1 MRKMDGQN
9 GTTVSMQQASTLR
22 PGFDLGAMGP
32 ALARLG
38 PVKLG
43 AMGVVAAAA
52 ILAVAMVARAPQSA
66 NGLLYA
72 GLDPSEAGRI
82 VARLEEMKVPVEA
95 RGDGSVMVPAE
106 QVARL
111 RMQMASEGLPRQTGA
126 GYELLDQANPM
137 QMTSFMQ
144 RIQRVRA
151 LEGELARTIITMQG
165 VRTAR
170 VHIVLPERE
179 SFSRDAPPPTASV
192 TVTTSIGARLGA
204 GQAQAIR
211 LLVAGAVP
219 RLRQEDVSVVDP
231 TGIVLAADGGLG
243 AVAGRIGELRAA
255 QEHLLQKSVLDLLE
269 PIVGRGKVRAIAAV
283 EIEGARIVARAETFD
298 PMGQVERGRQSQTEA
313 ESSEEGRGQ
322 QPVTVG
328 QNLPNQ
334 QTGGSQGRNAT
345 STSRSNET
353 VNYEISSKVEETT
366 REPGAVR
373 RVSVAVVVDGLTA
386 ADGSAQARPKED
398 LDRLAA
404 LVRSAVGFNAQRGDT
419 VTVDTLRFIPDEG
432 AGSLASIDA
441 EGGARVG
448 TTQLVVAGLLLLG
461 TLGAAG
467 VVLRRRRTRL
477 RRLAADLAAAEAAA
491 AAQAALVLDPMEEAI
506 ATVGQDIQIRI
517 SSLNALNELIDQR
530 PDEALA
536 VVRAWIEE
544 GAPA

>member
-1 MRKMDGQN
+1 
-9 GTTVSMQQASTLR
+9 MQQVSTLR
-22 PGFDLGAMGP
+22 PGFDLAALGP

-38 PVKLG
+38 PAKLG

-52 ILAVAMVARAPQSA
+52 ILAVVLVARSPQA
-66 NGLLYA
+66 TNGLLYA
-72 GLDPSEAGRI
+72 GLEPSEAGRI

-95 RGDGSVMVPAE
+95 RGDGTVMVPAE

-111 RMQMASEGLPRQTGA
+111 RMQLASEGLPRQTGA

-165 VRTAR
+165 LRTAR

-192 TVTTSIGARLGA
+192 TVTTSAGQRLGSS
-204 GQAQAIR
+204 QAAAIR

-231 TGIVLAADGGLG
+231 SGIVLAADGGTG
-243 AVAGRIGELRAA
+243 AVAGRIGELRQA
-255 QEHLLQKSVLDLLE
+255 QEHALQKSVLDLLE
-269 PIVGRGKVRAIAAV
+269 PLVGRGKVRAVASV
-283 EIEGARIVARAETFD
+283 EIEGARTVARAETFD
-298 PMGQVERGRQSQTEA
+298 PMGQVERGRQTQTEA
-313 ESSEEGRGQ
+313 ESSEDGRGQ

-334 QTGGSQGRNAT
+334 QTGGGANRSATNAQRN
-345 STSRSNET
+345 NET
-353 VNYEISSKVEETT
+353 VNYEISSRIEETT
-366 REPGAVR
+366 REPGAVK
-373 RVSVAVVVDGLTA
+373 RVSVAVVVDGVA
-386 ADGSAQARPKED
+386 GPDGSVQPRPKEE

-404 LVRSAVGFNAQRGDT
+404 LVRSAVGFDEKRGDR
-419 VTVDTLRFIPDEG
+419 VTVDTLRFVPDEG
-432 AGSLASIDA
+432 AGSLASTEDQ
-441 EGGARVG
+441 GGLRLSG
-448 TTQLVVAGLLLLG
+448 TQMVLAALVLLG
-461 TLGAAG
+461 SLGT
-467 VVLRRRRTRL
+467 VLFLLRRRRTRL
-477 RRLAADLAAAEAAA
+477 RRLAEELAVAEAAA
-491 AAQAALVLDPMEEAI
+491 AAEAAMALDPMEEAI

-517 SSLNALNELIDQR
+517 SSLNALNELIDTR
-530 PDEALA
+530 PEEALA

-544 GAPA
+544 GTPA

>member
-1 MRKMDGQN
+1 MDGQN
-9 GTTVSMQQASTLR
+9 GTTVSMQQVSTLR

-38 PVKLG
+38 PAKLG

-52 ILAVAMVARAPQSA
+52 ILAVVLVARAPQSA

-111 RMQMASEGLPRQTGA
+111 RMQMASEGLPRQAGA

-137 QMTSFMQ
+137 QRTSFMQ

-192 TVTTSIGARLGA
+192 TVTTALGQRLGA

-219 RLRQEDVSVVDP
+219 RLKQEDVSVVDP
-231 TGIVLAADGGLG
+231 SGIVLAADGGLG
-243 AVAGRIGELRAA
+243 AAAGRIGELRAA
-255 QEHLLQKSVLDLLE
+255 QEHALQKSVLDLLE
-269 PIVGRGKVRAIAAV
+269 PLVGRGKVRAIASV
-283 EIEGARIVARAETFD
+283 EIEGARTVARAETFD
-298 PMGQVERGRQSQTEA
+298 PMGQVERGRQSQNEA
-313 ESSEEGRGQ
+313 ETSEEGRGQ

-334 QTGGSQGRNAT
+334 QTGNAQGRSSTNAQ
-345 STSRSNET
+345 RSNET

-373 RVSVAVVVDGLTA
+373 RVSVAVVVDGLTG
-386 ADGSAQARPKED
+386 ADGSAQPRPKEE

-404 LVRSAVGFNAQRGDT
+404 LVRSAVGFDERRGDRI
-419 VTVDTLRFIPDEG
+419 TVDTLRFIPDEG
-432 AGSLASIDA
+432 AGSLAGLEPD
-441 EGGARVG
+441 GGLRLSGMQMALGGLLLAGGLG
-448 TTQLVVAGLLLLG
+448 TAGLLL
-461 TLGAAG
+461 
-467 VVLRRRRTRL
+467 RRRRDRM
-477 RRLAADLAAAEAAA
+477 RRLAADLAAAQAAA
-491 AAQAALVLDPMEEAI
+491 AAEAAMALDPMEEAI